1 MKKLMETPDF
11 KVNNL
16 YSKIFW
22 KNNNNEN
29 KKFYEILIHVT
40 KEGTGYNLNGKII
53 RCLYVN
59 NKHFHADEFI
69 RNERISMPVQAWSYP
84 YEFYDY
90 GPISENLEYLI

>member
-1 MKKLMETPDF
+1 MRNLMKTSDF

-22 KNNNNEN
+22 ENKNEN

-40 KEGTGYNLNGKII
+40 KEGNGYNLNGEII
-53 RCLYVN
+53 RCLYTN
-59 NKHFHADEFI
+59 NKHFCADEFT